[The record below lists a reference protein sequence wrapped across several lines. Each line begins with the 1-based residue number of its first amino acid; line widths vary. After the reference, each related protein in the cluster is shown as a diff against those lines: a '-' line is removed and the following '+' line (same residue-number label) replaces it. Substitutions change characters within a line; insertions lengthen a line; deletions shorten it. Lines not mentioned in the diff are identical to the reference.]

1 MDEAQKTDV
10 DYLMSLNF
18 MPYLI
23 NINILKCHKLDLA
36 AAGEDPGKVALLE
49 FVDIV
54 DSTF

>member
-23 NINILKCHKLDLA
+23 NINILKCHQLDLA
-36 AAGEDPGKVALLE
+36 TAGEDPGKVVLLE

-54 DSTF
+54 E